1 MLFFE
6 DVGSSGCHVNSS
18 LSSKQVETAARCK
31 SSYMMLLRFKLPN
44 LPLQL
49 SYPMDRSCLGAFP
62 TRMIM
67 IKWAKR
73 LQNMG
78 ACDVRWFKWVWLGSA
93 VERKHLTNDITGI
106 DVKAGN
112 DVSSFLLKPPRT
124 PISLEADLKTSTQL
138 AWWGTSK
145 HSHDVCIHTLKLT
158 EPMKSR
164 PSRKERIVIQPSIFR
179 FCC

>member
-44 LPLQL
+44 LPLPL

-67 IKWAKR
+67 IKWANR

-78 ACDVRWFKWVWLGSA
+78 ACDVKLIQMGMAWFSCWKETAHQWYW
-93 VERKHLTNDITGI
+93 RNRFQ
-106 DVKAGN
+106 AGG
-112 DVSSFLLKPPRT
+112 DVSSFLLRATRT
-124 PISLEADLKTSTQL
+124 PISSEADLKKCTQL
-138 AWWGTSK
+138 SWWGTSK
-145 HSHDVCIHTLKLT
+145 HTRDVCIHTVTLT
-158 EPMKSR
+158 
-164 PSRKERIVIQPSIFR
+164 
-179 FCC
+179 